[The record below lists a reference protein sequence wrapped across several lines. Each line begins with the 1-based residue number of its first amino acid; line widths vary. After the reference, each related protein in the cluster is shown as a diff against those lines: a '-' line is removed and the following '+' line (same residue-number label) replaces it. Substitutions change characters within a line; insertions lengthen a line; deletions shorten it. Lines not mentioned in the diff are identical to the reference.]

1 MKPCRLIYKSVAQP
15 GVFDTNSLRVL
26 ANNAANNNRRL
37 GVCGILTISNSSFL
51 QVLEGTPRFVNEIFV
66 KIVKDE
72 RHRDIELISYEE
84 IVKSEFDDWD
94 MKLVEL
100 NQIDASIKNLLENKY
115 PVENGHFKFTS
126 DAFLMLSLLVDLKN
140 IKS

>member
-1 MKPCRLIYKSVAQP
+1 M
-15 GVFDTNSLRVL
+15 
-26 ANNAANNNRRL
+26 
-37 GVCGILTISNSSFL
+37 CGILTVSNDNFL